1 MNFTCPRDQSP
12 LSDHASF
19 LHCALCDTEY
29 SKTANLYSFLT
40 EPNTFYEG
48 AYLNRVKFTGTG
60 IKFFDRFVFW
70 LINSGY
76 LGKVQHTFPQ
86 GSRLLELGCA
96 GGVNI
101 FGKNFNMTGCDLSF
115 SSLKQAADIYDN
127 CLYANPLIGLPLPDN
142 SLDGVI
148 SSFFWE
154 HLDGLEKKRC
164 LQELHRVLKPGGKIV
179 FLYDV
184 ETDNPLI
191 RYFKKQNLSLYQEHF
206 LDQDGHI
213 GYESVSDNMAH
224 FEEGGFSIV
233 KNLALQKTFVLEPS
247 MYHKFTFW
255 NSHSF
260 VFRILAKLG
269 GSYFFKPFLL
279 LIRICDTL
287 FAFLPDSWARITLT
301 IAEVKK

>member
-96 GGVNI
+96 GGV
-101 FGKNFNMTGCDLSF
+101 
-115 SSLKQAADIYDN
+115 
-127 CLYANPLIGLPLPDN
+127 
-142 SLDGVI
+142 I

-154 HLDGLEKKRC
+154 HLDGLEKKCC
-164 LQELHRVLKPGGKIV
+164 LKEHTYEIRLKSMLK
-179 FLYDV
+179 
-184 ETDNPLI
+184 
-191 RYFKKQNLSLYQEHF
+191 
-206 LDQDGHI
+206 HI
-213 GYESVSDNMAH
+213 
-224 FEEGGFSIV
+224 FE
-233 KNLALQKTFVLEPS
+233 
-247 MYHKFTFW
+247 
-255 NSHSF
+255 
-260 VFRILAKLG
+260 
-269 GSYFFKPFLL
+269 
-279 LIRICDTL
+279 
-287 FAFLPDSWARITLT
+287 
-301 IAEVKK
+301 